1 MEKHH
6 KFFCLKN
13 TRLDRV
19 LMHPSTGSMYIAD
32 KLTADDMLVACH
44 QHLVASGLGH
54 MVDDFVVE
62 EADAQ
67 VQKV

>member
-1 MEKHH
+1 
-6 KFFCLKN
+6 
-13 TRLDRV
+13 
-19 LMHPSTGSMYIAD
+19 MHPSTGSMYIAD